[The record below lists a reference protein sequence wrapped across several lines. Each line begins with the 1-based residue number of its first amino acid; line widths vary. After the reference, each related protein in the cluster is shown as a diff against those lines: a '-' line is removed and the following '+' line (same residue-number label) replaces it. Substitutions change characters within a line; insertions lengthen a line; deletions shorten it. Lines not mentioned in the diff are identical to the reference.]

1 MHTMCIYRCVYI
13 YLYILCMLVYM
24 FIFAVTGTQLTS
36 WWRETIYF
44 VPFWMRFWILSF
56 TGGGVVVVSAGRSCL
71 VTLADCYYES
81 SMHNAHTRSYSDSWC
96 VYDILW
102 IDRCTYKYICTY
114 IYIHIYIYVCIALY
128 HHPWTPA
135 FQDSPYTRWSS
146 STVAIFSMNLVVK
159 RWALEIALNFKGKEE
174 SLPSIIVFEGGDSC

>member
-1 MHTMCIYRCVYI
+1 
-13 YLYILCMLVYM
+13 MLVYM

-102 IDRCTYKYICTY
+102 IDRCKYKYICTY
-114 IYIHIYIYVCIALY
+114 IYTYIYVCIALY

>member
-1 MHTMCIYRCVYI
+1 MCIYI

-114 IYIHIYIYVCIALY
+114 IYTYIYIYMYVSHYITTPGPLLFKI
-128 HHPWTPA
+128 HHTPGGQARLWPYFPWT
-135 FQDSPYTRWSS
+135 S
-146 STVAIFSMNLVVK
+146 
-159 RWALEIALNFKGKEE
+159 
-174 SLPSIIVFEGGDSC
+174 